1 MLSDVVMSTS
11 ETNIIKTQPT
21 IFNVPPPLPQPVV
34 PPLSLPPAIP
44 LTPTSSTASP
54 CYEEKLYKKQKQI
67 AFEFDQI
74 VKGRF
79 TTSLI
84 EIIRF
89 VYYQHDRR
97 VVRFDDDKLKSTS
110 QD

>member
-34 PPLSLPPAIP
+34 PPLS
-44 LTPTSSTASP
+44 PTSSTASP